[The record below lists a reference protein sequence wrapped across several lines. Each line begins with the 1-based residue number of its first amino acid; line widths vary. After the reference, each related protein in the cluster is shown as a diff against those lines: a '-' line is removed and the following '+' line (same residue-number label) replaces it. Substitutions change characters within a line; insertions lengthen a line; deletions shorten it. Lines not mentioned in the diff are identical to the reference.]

1 MLALRCKLPYHAELR
16 PKDHT
21 LKGTYRDTKARQVCV
36 GGERQCLV
44 CIVVLLFVLAYPK
57 Q

>member
-1 MLALRCKLPYHAELR
+1 MLALRCKLPCHAELR

-21 LKGTYRDTKARQVCV
+21 LKDTYRDTKAHQVCV
-36 GGERQCLV
+36 GGEHHCLV
-44 CIVVLLFVLAYPK
+44 CIVVLAYPK